1 MLDLSQSFDR
11 MLRVKQEKKMN
22 KKLGFSLIEL
32 MIVIAIIALLSM
44 IAIPSYS
51 KYLAKAKRAEAYMQL
66 SSIYAAQKAYWAE
79 HGTYTTQLSG
89 QGGAGWQPEGYNGG
103 GEQENFYYTYGF
115 GGGEGTSCFTGKLK
129 CAGSNLSGAYADE
142 KGFLAIAAA
151 DIDGDG
157 QLDILSVDHHNN
169 IKIIQDDLA

>member
-1 MLDLSQSFDR
+1 
-11 MLRVKQEKKMN
+11 MN

-32 MIVIAIIALLSM
+32 MIVIAIVAFLSM

-66 SSIYAAQKAYWAE
+66 SSIHAAQKAHWAE

-89 QGGAGWQPEGYNGG
+89 QGGAGWQPEGYQGG
-103 GEQENFYYTYGF
+103 GQQEKFYYTYGC
-115 GGGEGTSCFTGKLK
+115 GGAEGTSCFTGKLN
-129 CAGSNLSGAYADE
+129 CPSSHLGGAYADD
-142 KGFLAIAAA
+142 KGFLAVAAA

-157 QLDILSVDHHNN
+157 EMDILSVDHHNN
-169 IKIIQDDLA
+169 IKVVQDDLA

>member
-1 MLDLSQSFDR
+1 
-11 MLRVKQEKKMN
+11 MN

-32 MIVIAIIALLSM
+32 MIVIAIVAFLSM

-66 SSIYAAQKAYWAE
+66 SSIYAAQKSYWAE

-103 GEQENFYYTYGF
+103 GQQEKFYYTYGF
-115 GGGEGTSCFTGKLK
+115 GGGEGTSCFTGKLN
-129 CAGSNLSGAYADE
+129 CPSSHLASAYADD

-169 IKIIQDDLA
+169 IKIVQDDLA